1 MYDPY
6 KELGNLISDLDA
18 DIAILE
24 CMTMNGENDKANSYL
39 MGQSWR
45 YKMRCQ
51 MCRRPFWR

>member
-24 CMTMNGENDKANSYL
+24 CMTMNGASCKI
-39 MGQSWR
+39 
-45 YKMRCQ
+45 
-51 MCRRPFWR
+51 